1 MSREKLKYRPPLPK
15 TVQCTH
21 EILQNY
27 DALEDIYMGCAIS
40 NNNNKYAL
48 IFSNTTLLT
57 ALGNKKEIYMDGTF
71 FVVPHTPPFQ
81 QLYTMHIRYNDTG
94 IATIFA
100 LCECRTA
107 AMYEAIF
114 KKIVSLV
121 PQLQG
126 NLQTVMC
133 DYEKA
138 PMEVIQAQFPTVTIH
153 GCWFHFTQALLRRWR
168 KLGLHGTPIE
178 ILSMAMT
185 MALAPAHMFPQ
196 ALYEMQ
202 LVADRLCDTY
212 PNVLL
217 FMAYLRNVWLSIS
230 TRIIYQN

>member
-1 MSREKLKYRPPLPK
+1 
-15 TVQCTH
+15 
-21 EILQNY
+21 
-27 DALEDIYMGCAIS
+27 MGCAIS
-40 NNNNKYAL
+40 NNNKYAL

-57 ALGNKKEIYMDGTF
+57 ALGNTKEIYMNGTF
-71 FVVPHTPPFQ
+71 SVVPHTPPFQ
-81 QLYTMHIRYNDTG
+81 QLYTMYIRYNDTG
-94 IATIFA
+94 ITTIFA

-153 GCWFHFTQALLRRWR
+153 GCWFHFTQALLRRCR
-168 KLGLHGTPIE
+168 KLGLHGTPTE

-185 MALAPAHMFPQ
+185 MALAPAHMPAYCFRTNN
-196 ALYEMQ
+196 
-202 LVADRLCDTY
+202 LVESFHSAVIRKLRIAHPNFWFFIDINIIIIAVNLC
-212 PNVLL
+212 
-217 FMAYLRNVWLSIS
+217 LSL
-230 TRIIYQN
+230 IIG